1 MRKGRPGAASA
12 AREEQGDLFS
22 QPLVPEPPPPATPAA
37 TPPPTRE
44 KAAPPATPPRDVHP
58 PAAVAAVEL
67 PPEPRARRPRPGG
80 EGTGRL
86 EERPSGGEATS
97 LQRVDLE
104 PARVRPAEPVVY
116 TVSELTELVKGTLES
131 SFRRV
136 VVRGEVSGFRGP
148 NATGHLYFALKDEG
162 ATLDVKIWASFART
176 VRFRLEEGLEVI
188 AEGYLDV
195 YARAGR
201 YSLIAQRIEPAG
213 AGALA
218 LAFAQLK
225 ERLSREGLMGE
236 RRLRPPRPLPT
247 LPRRIGLV
255 TSRTGAVLQ
264 DFLRIVLRRHPRAS
278 VLLAHARVQGPGA
291 AEEVVRALERLGR
304 TDVDVVVVARGGGS
318 AEDLWTFN
326 EEVVARAIAACP
338 VPVVSAVGHE
348 TDVTIADFVSD
359 VRAPTPSAAAELVV
373 PVLAELE
380 GDLAQHRLRLRR
392 AMHTALM
399 ERRHALAEVRRRL
412 ESPRHA
418 VADLRQ
424 ELVSLED
431 RLESAARRAVRVHGD
446 SLRRLRQRLDAFR
459 PESVLARR
467 REAVHALRAR
477 LLQAMQRR
485 LAREREGLVRGRR
498 GLERRAPAAA
508 IAQAGQRL
516 ASLRGRLQAG
526 AVARLAAERQRLYGA
541 GAKLDALSPLRVM
554 SRGYAVAYR
563 ADSGALVVQAE
574 ALDVGTGLVL
584 RWAPPGS
591 RSLGECGQAEATV
604 TAVRPGKPQP

>member
-1 MRKGRPGAASA
+1 MRRGRPAASSA

-22 QPLVPEPPPPATPAA
+22 QPLRPEEPPAQPAAPPPAEAPA
-37 TPPPTRE
+37 PPPAGTLR
-44 KAAPPATPPRDVHP
+44 PPLPLP
-58 PAAVAAVEL
+58 AVEA
-67 PPEPRARRPRPGG
+67 PAEARARRPRSGG
-80 EGTGRL
+80 EEVRRL
-86 EERPSGGEATS
+86 EERPPSVEGAV
-97 LQRVDLE
+97 QRVDLE
-104 PARVRPAEPVVY
+104 PPRVRPAEPVVY

-162 ATLDVKIWASFART
+162 ATLDVKIWASFARN
-176 VRFRLEEGLEVI
+176 VRFRLEEGLEVV

-213 AGALA
+213 AGAMA

-236 RRLRPPRPLPT
+236 GRLRPPRALPL
-247 LPRRIGLV
+247 LPGRIGLV

-264 DFLRIVLRRHPRAS
+264 DFLRIVFRRHPRAS

-304 TDVDVVVVARGGGS
+304 SDVDVVVVARGGGS

-326 EEVVARAIAACP
+326 EEPVARAIAACP

-392 AMHTALM
+392 AVHSALL

-431 RLESAARRAVRVHGD
+431 RLESAARRGVRGHGE
-446 SLRRLRQRLDAFR
+446 SLRRLRQRLDTFR

-467 REAVHALRAR
+467 REAVHGLRAR
-477 LLQAMQRR
+477 LLHAMQRR
-485 LAREREGLVRGRR
+485 LSREREGFVQGRR
-498 GLERRAPAAA
+498 SLERRAPAAA
-508 IAQAGQRL
+508 LAQAAQAL
-516 ASLRGRLQAG
+516 AALRGRLQAG
-526 AVARLAAERQRLYGA
+526 AVARLAAERRRVYGL
-541 GAKLDALSPLRVM
+541 GEKLDALSPLRVM
-554 SRGYAVAYR
+554 SRGYAVAHR
-563 ADSGALVVQAE
+563 ADSGALVVAAE
-574 ALDVGTGLVL
+574 ALSVGAGLVL
-584 RWAPPGS
+584 RWAPAGS
-591 RSLGECGQAEATV
+591 RSLAECGQAEAKV
-604 TAVRPGKPQP
+604 TAVRPAKPVPD

>member
-1 MRKGRPGAASA
+1 V
-12 AREEQGDLFS
+12 EQGDLFS
-22 QPLVPEPPPPATPAA
+22 PAARPAEAPRAAEPTPSLGSVAPPPPAPRPAA
-37 TPPPTRE
+37 GRSE
-44 KAAPPATPPRDVHP
+44 DRRARAAIE
-58 PAAVAAVEL
+58 AVETI
-67 PPEPRARRPRPGG
+67 E
-80 EGTGRL
+80 
-86 EERPSGGEATS
+86 
-97 LQRVDLE
+97 RVDLQ
-104 PARVRPAEPVVY
+104 PTRLRAAEPVILS
-116 TVSELTELVKGTLES
+116 VSELTELVKGTLES

-136 VVRGEVSGFRGP
+136 LVRGEVSNFRGP

-162 ATLDVKIWASFART
+162 ATLDVKIWASSARG

-201 YSLIAQRIEPAG
+201 YSLIVQRIEPAG
-213 AGALA
+213 AGAMA

-225 ERLSREGLMGE
+225 ERLTAEGLMGE
-236 RRLRPPRPLPT
+236 GRRRPPRSLPA
-247 LPRRIGLV
+247 LPRRIGIV

-291 AEEVVRALERLGR
+291 AEDVVRALQRLGR

-348 TDVTIADFVSD
+348 TDVTIADFVAD
-359 VRAPTPSAAAELVV
+359 LRAPTPSAAAELVV

-380 GDLAQHRLRLRR
+380 EGLGQRRVRLRR
-392 AMHTALM
+392 AMHGAVA
-399 ERRHALAEVRRRL
+399 ERRHALAELRRRL

-424 ELVSLED
+424 GLVALED
-431 RLESAARRAVRVHGD
+431 RLESATRRGVRVHGEQM
-446 SLRRLRQRLDAFR
+446 RRLRERLDRFR

-467 REAVHALRAR
+467 REAVQALRLR

-485 LAREREGLVRGRR
+485 LVHERRALVARRR
-498 GLERRAPAAA
+498 GLERRAPLGTLAE
-508 IAQAGQRL
+508 GRQRL
-516 ASLRGRLQAG
+516 AVLG
-526 AVARLAAERQRLYGA
+526 ARLGA
-541 GAKLDALSPLRVM
+541 GAERALGSQRLRLVAAAEKLDALSPLKVM
-554 SRGYAVAYR
+554 GRGYAVAYR
-563 ADSGALVVQAE
+563 SDTSALVTRAE
-574 ALDVGTGLVL
+574 ELSVGAGIVL

-591 RSLGECGQAEATV
+591 RSLFAGGEVEATV
-604 TAVRPGKPQP
+604 TAVRSGEPEEP